1 MTYVDKDGTE
11 GFPGDVTTTVTYEL
25 TSENGL
31 MMDYQAKTTKPTP
44 VDLSN
49 HFLFNLAGHVS
60 HNFSCIIKETN
71 NTLPIFDQW
80 IFPSLS
86 IG

>member
-1 MTYVDKDGTE
+1 MILTYVDKDGTE

-31 MMDYQAKTTKPTP
+31 MMDYQATTSKSTP
-44 VDLSN
+44 IDLSN

-60 HNFSCIIKETN
+60 NGYVAHGWMYGWLDGWRKKIIM
-71 NTLPIFDQW
+71 I
-80 IFPSLS
+80 I
-86 IG
+86 I